1 MKITS
6 VDVILVTLGRA
17 ATASSPWNPTVVRI
31 NTDEGVS
38 GYGEMGLTYGR
49 AKNAAFGM
57 ARDFGRM
64 KIGRASCRE
73 RV

>member
-17 ATASSPWNPTVVRI
+17 ATESSPWNPTIIRI
-31 NTDEGVS
+31 HTDMGIS

-49 AKNAAFGM
+49 AM
-57 ARDFGRM
+57 P
-64 KIGRASCRE
+64 
-73 RV
+73 

>member
-17 ATASSPWNPTVVRI
+17 ATESSPWNPTIIRI
-31 NTDEGVS
+31 HTDMGIS

-49 AKNAAFGM
+49 AKNAAAQPLQEAAGPVSG
-57 ARDFGRM
+57 AL
-64 KIGRASCRE
+64 AE
-73 RV
+73 EEA